1 MRASIGGGFIFRFF
15 ISVMT
20 AILVVSTLSLA
31 LGMVSGASRAG
42 SATGKVMQA
51 NPGTAA
57 TYLAIEAVIGILT
70 FVWSYKFV
78 LGKRKK

>member
-31 LGMVSGASRAG
+31 LGLIVGSGAG
-42 SATGKVMQA
+42 SATGKVLLA
-51 NPGTAA
+51 DPGTAA